1 MGSQQQSNG
10 TRSSSTTTTRG
21 ASTHSK
27 IPICKYHFNNGHC
40 LNGDA
45 CKFRHEYEDEDATRP
60 ICRYATS
67 VQGCP
72 LGEMCRFRHDSTDSA
87 VPSREHSVKP
97 AVCRYGSQCR
107 DRETCRFR
115 HEEALKETAPAPAPA
130 TAVAANTTAQ
140 APSRGARAEMSSH
153 YSIEELKSLG
163 FSCSK
168 RLPPASAVQ
177 AMFLYEMQRQSEVEH
192 LFQAQMFGMARA
204 DETTNSTAIRI
215 AKLETELKK
224 TQQKV
229 DVKDVQER
237 PETSKIRF
245 QAQQAK
251 IDDTNTKMKE
261 HGERLQ
267 SLAASVQEIRAANA
281 AGIKTTAI
289 ETALAES
296 LGGLKDDIT
305 DLEGEQDA
313 LIAVLKESNDKI
325 AKLEDLVREL
335 TGQIAEL
342 SKSASSSPVMVQRLP
357 MRTTNGQ
364 SLELAVPRG
373 TGLCNGRENR
383 APLRQ

>member
-1 MGSQQQSNG
+1 MDRQQQTNG
-10 TRSSSTTTTRG
+10 TRSSSTTTRG
-21 ASTHSK
+21 TSTHSK
-27 IPICKYHFNNGHC
+27 TPICKYHFNNGHC

-45 CKFRHEYEDEDATRP
+45 CKYRHEYEDDDPTRS

-67 VQGCP
+67 AQGCP
-72 LGEMCRFRHDSTDSA
+72 LGEMCRFRHGNPDSA

-107 DRETCRFR
+107 DGETCRFR
-115 HEEALKETAPAPAPA
+115 HEEAVKDAAPAPSPA

-192 LFQAQMFGMARA
+192 LFQAQTFGMARA
-204 DETTNSTAIRI
+204 DETTNSTSIRI
-215 AKLETELKK
+215 AKLEAELKK

-229 DVKDVQER
+229 DVKEVQER
-237 PETSKIRF
+237 LETSKIRF

-251 IDDTNTKMKE
+251 IDETNSKMKE
-261 HGERLQ
+261 HGQRLQ
-267 SLAASVQEIRAANA
+267 SLAATVKEIRAANA

-296 LGGLKDDIT
+296 LGGLKADIA

-313 LIAVLKESNDKI
+313 LIAVLRESNDKI
-325 AKLEDLVREL
+325 ARLEDVVREL
-335 TGQIAEL
+335 SGQLAEL
-342 SKSASSSPVMVQRLP
+342 SRSASSSPIQVHRLP

-373 TGLCNGRENR
+373 TGLYHSRENR
-383 APLRQ
+383 VPVRQ

>member
-1 MGSQQQSNG
+1 MDRQQQTNG
-10 TRSSSTTTTRG
+10 TRSSSTATRG
-21 ASTHSK
+21 TSAHPK

-45 CKFRHEYEDEDATRP
+45 CKYRHEYEDDDPTRP

-67 VQGCP
+67 AQGCP
-72 LGEMCRFRHDSTDSA
+72 LGEMCRFRHDDSGSA
-87 VPSREHSVKP
+87 VPSREHSAKP

-115 HEEALKETAPAPAPA
+115 HEEAVDN
-130 TAVAANTTAQ
+130 AVPTPTTEAVTKPTAQ

-204 DETTNSTAIRI
+204 DETTNSTSIRI
-215 AKLETELKK
+215 AKLEAELKK

-229 DVKDVQER
+229 DVKEVQER
-237 PETSKIRF
+237 LETSKIRF

-251 IDDTNTKMKE
+251 IDDTNNRMKE

-267 SLAASVQEIRAANA
+267 SLAASVEEIRAANA

-296 LGGLKDDIT
+296 LGGLKADIT

-313 LIAVLKESNDKI
+313 LIAVLKDSNDKI

-342 SKSASSSPVMVQRLP
+342 SKSASSSPIMVQRLP

>member
-1 MGSQQQSNG
+1 MEKQREISVKGSANG
-10 TRSSSTTTTRG
+10 
-21 ASTHSK
+21 
-27 IPICKYHFNNGHC
+27 
-40 LNGDA
+40 
-45 CKFRHEYEDEDATRP
+45 ATRP

-67 VQGCP
+67 AQGCP
-72 LGEMCRFRHDSTDSA
+72 LGEMCRFRHDDSDSA
-87 VPSREHSVKP
+87 VPSREYSVKP

-115 HEEALKETAPAPAPA
+115 HEEAVKDSVPAP
-130 TAVAANTTAQ
+130 TTEAVTKTTAQ
-140 APSRGARAEMSSH
+140 APSRGARAEMSCH

-204 DETTNSTAIRI
+204 DETTNSTSIRI
-215 AKLETELKK
+215 AKLEAELRK

-229 DVKDVQER
+229 DVKEVQER
-237 PETSKIRF
+237 LETSKIRF
-245 QAQQAK
+245 QTQQAK
-251 IDDTNTKMKE
+251 IDDTTTKMKE
-261 HGERLQ
+261 HGERHQ
-267 SLAASVQEIRAANA
+267 SLAASVEEIRAANA

-296 LGGLKDDIT
+296 LAGLKADIA

-325 AKLEDLVREL
+325 ARLEDLVREL
-335 TGQIAEL
+335 SGQIADM
-342 SKSASSSPVMVQRLP
+342 SRSASSSPVQVHRLP

-373 TGLCNGRENR
+373 TGLYHSRENR
-383 APLRQ
+383 VPVRQ

>member
-1 MGSQQQSNG
+1 MDRQQQTNG
-10 TRSSSTTTTRG
+10 TRSSSTTTGGTSTR
-21 ASTHSK
+21 SK
-27 IPICKYHFNNGHC
+27 TPICKYHFNNGHC

-45 CKFRHEYEDEDATRP
+45 CKYRHEYEDDDPTRP

-67 VQGCP
+67 AQGCP
-72 LGEMCRFRHDSTDSA
+72 LGEMCRFRHDDSDSA

-115 HEEALKETAPAPAPA
+115 HEEGVKGAVPAP
-130 TAVAANTTAQ
+130 TTEAVTKTTVQ

-204 DETTNSTAIRI
+204 DETTNSTSSRI
-215 AKLETELKK
+215 AKLEAELKK

-229 DVKDVQER
+229 EAQQ
-237 PETSKIRF
+237 SKID
-245 QAQQAK
+245 A
-251 IDDTNTKMKE
+251 TNSKMKE
-261 HGERLQ
+261 QGERLQ
-267 SLAASVQEIRAANA
+267 SLAASVEEIRAANA
-281 AGIKTTAI
+281 AGIKTTAVEI
-289 ETALAES
+289 ALAES
-296 LGGLKDDIT
+296 LGGLKADIT

-342 SKSASSSPVMVQRLP
+342 SKSAASSPVMVQRLP